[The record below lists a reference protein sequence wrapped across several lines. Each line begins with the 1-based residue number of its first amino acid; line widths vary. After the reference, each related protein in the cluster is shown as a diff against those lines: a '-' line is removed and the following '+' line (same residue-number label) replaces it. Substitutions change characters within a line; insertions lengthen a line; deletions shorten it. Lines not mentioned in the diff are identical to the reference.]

1 MAVDRMQWGAE
12 PWQYADLYM
21 PDDPSPYQK
30 DVGIPCVM
38 LIHGGFWKEK
48 YDSELMKPIAE
59 DLAEAGVAA
68 WNIEFKRWSDDE
80 QGVWMDTLSDV
91 MRAWGQLA
99 LLPGI
104 DITRS
109 MVMGHS
115 AGGQLALILASKAE
129 RKPWL
134 AIAQAPITDLIG
146 ADHANL
152 SDEGDAVRKWLGC
165 RPEDNPELWSQLNP
179 VDNPP
184 ISPVLI
190 IHGEQD
196 DEVPHK
202 QSETYARVMKAKGA
216 DVQKLWLPGDHF
228 SIIDVASD
236 DWLVE
241 LNTILDWL

>member
-1 MAVDRMQWGAE
+1 
-12 PWQYADLYM
+12 
-21 PDDPSPYQK
+21 
-30 DVGIPCVM
+30 M

-68 WNIEFKRWSDDE
+68 WNIEFKRWSDNED
-80 QGVWMDTLSDV
+80 GVWMDTLSDV

-115 AGGQLALILASKAE
+115 AGGQLALILAAKAE

-146 ADHANL
+146 ADLQSYLMMAML
-152 SDEGDAVRKWLGC
+152 SEDGLAVLLKKIRNFGH
-165 RPEDNPELWSQLNP
+165 N
-179 VDNPP
+179 
-184 ISPVLI
+184 
-190 IHGEQD
+190 
-196 DEVPHK
+196 
-202 QSETYARVMKAKGA
+202 
-216 DVQKLWLPGDHF
+216 
-228 SIIDVASD
+228 SIR
-236 DWLVE
+236 
-241 LNTILDWL
+241 